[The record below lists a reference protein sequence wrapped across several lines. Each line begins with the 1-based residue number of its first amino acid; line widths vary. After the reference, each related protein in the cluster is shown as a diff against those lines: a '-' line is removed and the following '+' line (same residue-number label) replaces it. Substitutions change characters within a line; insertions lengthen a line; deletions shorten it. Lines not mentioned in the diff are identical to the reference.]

1 MKRKIALLL
10 AGVLAVSAL
19 TACGGGSSSS
29 SDAGAA
35 ADTTAAAA
43 DAGAAA
49 DTTAAAADAGS
60 AEGGKNLVCY
70 WWGNQVRNERT
81 AAALELYEQNNPGVS
96 IDPQFADW
104 GGYWDK
110 LATLAAGN
118 SMPDVLQMDYMYVD
132 QYAKSGLL
140 VDLTPYIENGTLDC
154 SQISEN
160 TMASG
165 TIDGGVYA
173 ICAGINSPALIYD
186 KTLTDSIGL
195 TIKDNMT
202 MDEFFEY
209 SREINEKTGVKTDI
223 SYGTVNSYSEYFMR
237 SFDIVPFG
245 DKKMNG
251 TAEDWIP
258 FFAQYVTGLDEGW
271 LIDPSIF
278 AEISIGAI
286 EQMPMVY
293 GSSPETRSWCA
304 LANSNQLAAAINA
317 APEGMELGI
326 TTWPAYDPVKSDY
339 LKSSQFFSIGAG
351 SANEEEAVKVLN
363 FLINDIDANKILL
376 GERGVPAPAN
386 VAEAIAPLLSETD
399 QEVTA
404 FINDVVTPN
413 CSPIN
418 PPQPDGASEVYD
430 LLNRVVEEVCYRQ
443 RTAEDAAAYFFEE
456 ANKIMA
462 TK

>member
-1 MKRKIALLL
+1 MKKRIALAL
-10 AGVLAVSAL
+10 ACVLAVSSLA
-19 TACGGGSSSS
+19 ACGGGSSSES
-29 SDAGAA
+29 ATTAA
-35 ADTTAAAA
+35 AAEGETAAAA
-43 DAGAAA
+43 DAGTA
-49 DTTAAAADAGS
+49 DTAAADAGS
-60 AEGGKNLVCY
+60 AEGGKNLVMY
-70 WWGNQVRNERT
+70 WWGNQVRNDRTT
-81 AAALELYEQNNPGVS
+81 AALDLYEEQNPGVA

-104 GGYWDK
+104 DSYWDR
-110 LATLAAGN
+110 LSTMAAGK

-140 VDLTPYIENGTLDC
+140 VDLTPYIEDGTLDC

-160 TMASG
+160 TMLSG

-173 ICAGINSPALIYD
+173 ICAGINAPALLYD
-186 KTLTDSIGL
+186 KTLLDENGITV
-195 TIKDNMT
+195 KDNMT
-202 MDEFFEY
+202 MDEFFDVC
-209 SREINEKTGVKTDI
+209 REVYEKTGVKTDI
-223 SYGTVNSYSEYFMR
+223 CYGTANSWSEYFMR
-237 SFDIVPFG
+237 SFDVVVFG
-245 DKKMNG
+245 DKKLNG

-258 FFAQYVTGLDEGW
+258 FFDQYELGLDEGW
-271 LIDPSIF
+271 LLDPSVF
-278 AEISIGAI
+278 AEISIGSV
-286 EQMPMVY
+286 EQNPMVY

-304 LANSNQLAAAINA
+304 LYNSNQLAAMQGA
-317 APEGMELGI
+317 APEGMEIGI

-363 FLINDIDANKILL
+363 FLINDVGANEILL

-386 VAEAIAPLLSETD
+386 VAEAITPKLSELD
-399 QEVTA
+399 QKVTA

-430 LLNRVVEEVCYRQ
+430 LLNRTVEEVCYRQ
-443 RTAEDAAAYFFEE
+443 KTAEEAATYFFDE

>member
-1 MKRKIALLL
+1 MKRTYALLL
-10 AGVLAVSAL
+10 AGALAASAAL
-19 TACGGGSSSS
+19 TACGGGSSSASDGGS
-29 SDAGAA
+29 SSE
-35 ADTTAAAA
+35 TTAAAA
-43 DAGAAA
+43 DSASS
-49 DTTAAAADAGS
+49 DTTAAASDSGS
-60 AEGGKNLVCY
+60 SEGGKNLVCY

-104 GGYWDK
+104 SGYWDK

-132 QYAKSGLL
+132 QYARSGLL

-202 MDEFFEY
+202 MDEFFDY
-209 SREINEKTGVKTDI
+209 SREIYEKTGVKTDI
-223 SYGTVNSYSEYFMR
+223 SYGVVNSYSEYFMR

-258 FFAQYVTGLDEGW
+258 FFDQYVKGLDEGW

-278 AEISIGAI
+278 AEISLGSI
-286 EQMPMVY
+286 EQQPLVY
-293 GSSPETRSWCA
+293 GSSPETRSWCSF
-304 LANSNQLAAAINA
+304 ANSNQLEAPINV
-317 APEGMELGI
+317 APEGMELAI

-339 LKSSQFFSIGAG
+339 LKSAMLFSIGAG
-351 SANEEEAVKVLN
+351 SDNEEEAVKILN
-363 FLINDIDANKILL
+363 FLINDIDANKIML
-376 GERGVPAPAN
+376 GERGVPAPTN

-399 QEVTA
+399 QKVTT

-443 RTAEDAAAYFFEE
+443 RTAEDAANYFFEE